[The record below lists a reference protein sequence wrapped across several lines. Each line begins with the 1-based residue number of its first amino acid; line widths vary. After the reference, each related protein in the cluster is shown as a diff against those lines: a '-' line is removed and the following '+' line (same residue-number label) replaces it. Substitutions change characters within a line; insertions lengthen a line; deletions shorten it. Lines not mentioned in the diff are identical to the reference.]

1 MTVGMPGT
9 GIGGM
14 FYMLSALLMPLS
26 ELYRRAQR
34 REGGAPSRW
43 SLALGQAAIAT
54 GSLAGIWVTGWLL
67 GLVISALPAAE
78 AGHWASRVLAGPP
91 PTPNVVRTAALVI
104 TVGTLA
110 SVLLGVE
117 LLRLLVHRRAARPAP
132 SSHAAVRD
140 ARRRCVVETSHRP
153 REVVVVKRPAVRI
166 TIMLFLGGAGVRG
179 VSAQSAARARPA
191 TEAAR
196 HLARADSALGA
207 GDSMVAARAYRAVLA
222 ADPENSKATFR
233 LAQLSQRTPTEALR
247 LFSRYV
253 TLEPSDPWGYLAVG
267 DVLARSARYG
277 PALRWH
283 AAAVRLAPEEPDAVV
298 GRARLLARAGRTDA
312 SIAAYEAW
320 VAAHPG
326 DAEVWRE
333 LGRERL
339 RAGRPGT
346 AAQAFAHALAL
357 APDGATARRLALAR
371 GQAAPALEPTVGGSH
386 DSDGNVVRR
395 FGAAADV
402 AAGDRTRFGAA
413 FMHVKVGDGLTS
425 ATVEEL
431 SLRASSR
438 PTAGLTVNAAAGG
451 ARLEDAGPAAGTI
464 IPTGMIRARWRAAA
478 TGSTLEL
485 RGQHGIVDA
494 TPLLV
499 ANRLTRTEL
508 RGMLQL
514 PAARWLKLRGI
525 GRTAAL
531 RDDAASNR
539 RTILTGVVAIAATP
553 SVEVSGQFHQMA
565 YAHPSTTG
573 YFAPRLARTVEAG
586 SYMEFETARS
596 LQLAFDL
603 GAGAQRVTEFG
614 ATAGPWRPAFRLY
627 SLIVAPLQ
635 PGCALQLE
643 MEGYD
648 AQIGSDVA
656 ASPRW
661 RYWSAAL
668 SLRWALRG

>member
-14 FYMLSALLMPLS
+14 FYMLSALCMPLR
-26 ELYRRAQR
+26 ELSRRAR
-34 REGGAPSRW
+34 GAGAPSRW
-43 SLALGQAAIAT
+43 RLALRQAAIAA
-54 GSLAGIWVTGWLL
+54 GSLAGIGVTGWLL
-67 GLVISALPAAE
+67 GILISASPAAVATHWGSRA
-78 AGHWASRVLAGPP
+78 AGA
-91 PTPNVVRTAALVI
+91 PNVVRTAALVI
-104 TVGTLA
+104 SVGTLVG
-110 SVLLGVE
+110 VLLGVE
-117 LLRLLVHRRAARPAP
+117 LLRLLVRRRVLSRAALHGARRRPVVETTSRPRERVLVKRRAAAG
-132 SSHAAVRD
+132 A
-140 ARRRCVVETSHRP
+140 
-153 REVVVVKRPAVRI
+153 RI
-166 TIMLFLGGAGVRG
+166 TLLLFLGGDTVR
-179 VSAQSAARARPA
+179 VLSAQSAARPRPA
-191 TEAAR
+191 SEAAR
-196 HLARADSALGA
+196 WLARADSALEA
-207 GDSMVAARAYRAVLA
+207 GDSVVAAREYGAVLA
-222 ADPENSKATFR
+222 ADHTNSRATFR
-233 LAQLSQRTPTEALR
+233 LAQLSQRTPAEALR
-247 LFSRYV
+247 LFARYV

-267 DVLARSARYG
+267 DELARSGRNAQ
-277 PALRWH
+277 ALRWY
-283 AAAVRLAPEEPDAVV
+283 AAAVRLAPGERNAVV
-298 GRARLLARAGRTDA
+298 GHARLLARAGRTDA
-312 SIAAYEAW
+312 CIAAYEAW
-320 VAAHPG
+320 VAAHPA

-333 LGRERL
+333 LGREQL

-357 APDGATARRLALAR
+357 APDGATTRHLTLAR
-371 GQAAPALEPTVGGSH
+371 AQAAPALEPTVGGSH

-413 FMHVKVGDGLTS
+413 FMHEKVGDGLTS
-425 ATVEEL
+425 TTVEEL

-451 ARLEDAGPAAGTI
+451 ARLDVGAGPAAGTI

-485 RGQHGIVDA
+485 RAQHGIVDA

-553 SVEVSGQFHQMA
+553 SVEVSGQFHQMG

-573 YFAPRLARTVEAG
+573 YFAPRLAQTVEAG

-596 LQLAFDL
+596 LVLALDL
-603 GAGAQRVTEFG
+603 GAGAQRVAEHG
-614 ATAGPWRPAFRLY
+614 ASVGPWRSAFRLY

-635 PGCALQLE
+635 PGRALQLE
-643 MEGYD
+643 VEGYD
-648 AQIGSDVA
+648 GQIGSDVA